1 MSELENEIKNQ
12 GEHQVNTALN
22 WIERIGAM
30 IKKSGLQN
38 IVLTLM
44 VLFLTIVVG
53 HVAFNPESIFE
64 KMDEIKQEKHT
75 ESVLKRLNNEPKIR
89 EAIINLRSELD
100 ADRVYVLET
109 HNGGE
114 NLSSLPFLYVD
125 LTYAEPRAQTAW
137 MEDEYKNVRLSR
149 YPWASEVYK
158 STYWSD
164 DIDNLDALDPE
175 LYHRLKSEGA
185 KFMAVMM
192 LYGTYNPCGV
202 VGVVYTDDDHPSDD
216 EIKRVLMRYGSTLS
230 TLLNNE

>member
-1 MSELENEIKNQ
+1 MEEIDGGK
-12 GEHQVNTALN
+12 VTNTLN
-22 WIERIGAM
+22 WIERVGEM
-30 IKKSGLQN
+30 LKKHGLQN
-38 IVLTLM
+38 ILLTIM

-53 HVAFNPESIFE
+53 RVAIEPEILFN
-64 KMDEIKQEKHT
+64 KMEEIKQKNHT
-75 ESVLKRLNNEPKIR
+75 ESVLKRINNEPQIR
-89 EAIINLRSELD
+89 EAVINLRGELD
-100 ADRVYVLET
+100 ADRVYILET

-125 LTYAEPRAQTAW
+125 LTYAEPRNQASW

-149 YPWASEVYK
+149 YPWATEVFK

-164 DIDNLDALDPE
+164 DIENLDELDPE
-175 LYHRLKSEGA
+175 LYLRLKSEGA

-202 VGVVYTDDDHPSDD
+202 VGVVYTDDDHPSD
-216 EIKRVLMRYGSTLS
+216 EQIKRVLMRYATTLS

>member
-1 MSELENEIKNQ
+1 MEEIDGGK
-12 GEHQVNTALN
+12 VTNTLN
-22 WIERIGAM
+22 WIERVGEM
-30 IKKSGLQN
+30 LKKHGLQN
-38 IVLTLM
+38 ILLTIM

-53 HVAFNPESIFE
+53 RVAIEPEILFN
-64 KMDEIKQEKHT
+64 KMEEIKQKNHT
-75 ESVLKRLNNEPKIR
+75 ESVLKRINNEPQIR
-89 EAIINLRSELD
+89 EAVINLRSELD
-100 ADRVYVLET
+100 ADRVYILET

-125 LTYAEPRAQTAW
+125 LTYAEPRNQASW

-149 YPWASEVYK
+149 YPWATEVFK

-164 DIDNLDALDPE
+164 DIENLDELDPE
-175 LYHRLKSEGA
+175 LYLRLKSEGA

-202 VGVVYTDDDHPSDD
+202 VGVVYTDDDHPSD
-216 EIKRVLMRYGSTLS
+216 EQIKRVLMRYATSLS

>member
-1 MSELENEIKNQ
+1 MSELEKEIKNQ
-12 GEHQVNTALN
+12 GEHQVNTALG
-22 WIERIGAM
+22 WIEKIGEM

-44 VLFLTIVVG
+44 VLFLTVVVG

-89 EAIINLRSELD
+89 EAVINLRSELD
-100 ADRVYVLET
+100 ADRVYILET

-114 NLSSLPFLYVD
+114 NLASLPFLYVD
-125 LTYAEPRAQTAW
+125 LTYSEPRAQTAW

-164 DIDNLDALDPE
+164 DIDNLIELDPE

-202 VGVVYTDDDHPSDD
+202 VGVVYTDGEHPSDD

>member
-1 MSELENEIKNQ
+1 MSEFENEVKNQ
-12 GEHQVNTALN
+12 GEHQVDTALN
-22 WIERIGAM
+22 WIERISAM

-44 VLFLTIVVG
+44 VLFLTVVVG
-53 HVAFNPESIFE
+53 YVAFNPESVFE
-64 KMDEIKQEKHT
+64 KMNEIQQEKHT

-100 ADRVYVLET
+100 ADRVYILET

-114 NLSSLPFLYVD
+114 NLASLPFLYVD
-125 LTYAEPRAQTAW
+125 LTYSEPRATTAW

-149 YPWASEVYK
+149 YPWATEVYR

-164 DIDNLDALDPE
+164 DIGNLDSLDPE
-175 LYHRLKSEGA
+175 LFHRLKNEGA

-202 VGVVYTDDDHPSDD
+202 VGVVYTDDDHPDD
-216 EIKRVLMRYGSTLS
+216 EAIKRVLMRYGSTLS

>member
-1 MSELENEIKNQ
+1 MADEIKNQ
-12 GEHQVNTALN
+12 GEHQVDTALS
-22 WIERIGAM
+22 WIEKISGM

-38 IVLTLM
+38 IFLTLM
-44 VLFLTIVVG
+44 VLFLTVVVG
-53 HVAFNPESIFE
+53 YVAFNPETIFE
-64 KMDEIKQEKHT
+64 KMDQIKQEKHT
-75 ESVLKRLNNEPKIR
+75 ESVLKRLNNEPRIR
-89 EAIINLRSELD
+89 EAVINLRSELD
-100 ADRVYVLET
+100 ADRVYILET

-125 LTYAEPRAQTAW
+125 LTYAEPRAQAAW

-149 YPWASEVYK
+149 YPWASEVYR

-164 DIDNLDALDPE
+164 DIENLDSLDPE
-175 LYHRLKSEGA
+175 LYFRLKNEGA

-202 VGVVYTDDDHPSDD
+202 VGVVYTDDDHPDD
-216 EIKRVLMRYGSTLS
+216 EMIKRVMMRYASTLS

>member
-1 MSELENEIKNQ
+1 MEEIDGGK
-12 GEHQVNTALN
+12 VTNTLN
-22 WIERIGAM
+22 WIERVGEM
-30 IKKSGLQN
+30 LKKHGLQN
-38 IVLTLM
+38 ILLTIM

-53 HVAFNPESIFE
+53 RVAIEPEILFN
-64 KMDEIKQEKHT
+64 KMEEIKQKNHT
-75 ESVLKRLNNEPKIR
+75 ESVLKRINNEPQIR
-89 EAIINLRSELD
+89 EAVINLRGELD
-100 ADRVYVLET
+100 ADRVYILET

-125 LTYAEPRAQTAW
+125 LTYAEPRNQASW

-149 YPWASEVYK
+149 YPWATEVFK

-164 DIDNLDALDPE
+164 DIENLDELDPE
-175 LYHRLKSEGA
+175 LYLRLKSEGA

-202 VGVVYTDDDHPSDD
+202 VGVVYTDEDHPSD
-216 EIKRVLMRYGSTLS
+216 EQIKRVLMRYATTLS

>member
-1 MSELENEIKNQ
+1 MEEIDGGK
-12 GEHQVNTALN
+12 VTNTLN
-22 WIERIGAM
+22 WIERVGEM
-30 IKKSGLQN
+30 LKKHGLQN
-38 IVLTLM
+38 ILLTIM

-53 HVAFNPESIFE
+53 RVAIEPEILFN
-64 KMDEIKQEKHT
+64 KMEEIKQKNHT
-75 ESVLKRLNNEPKIR
+75 ESVLKRINNEPQIR
-89 EAIINLRSELD
+89 EAVINLRGELD
-100 ADRVYVLET
+100 ADRVYILET

-125 LTYAEPRAQTAW
+125 LTYAEPRNQASW

-149 YPWASEVYK
+149 YPWATEVFK

-164 DIDNLDALDPE
+164 DIENLYELDPE
-175 LYHRLKSEGA
+175 LYLRLKSEGA

-202 VGVVYTDDDHPSDD
+202 VGVVYTDEDHPSD
-216 EIKRVLMRYGSTLS
+216 EQIKRVLMRYATTLS

>member
-1 MSELENEIKNQ
+1 MSEEIKNQ
-12 GEHQVNTALN
+12 GEHQVNTALG
-22 WIERIGAM
+22 WMEKIGEM

-38 IVLTLM
+38 IFLTLM

-53 HVAFNPESIFE
+53 HVAFNPESLFE
-64 KMDEIKQEKHT
+64 KMSEIQQEKHT

-89 EAIINLRSELD
+89 ESIINLRSELD
-100 ADRVYVLET
+100 ADRVYILET

-125 LTYAEPRAQTAW
+125 LTYSEPRAYTSW
-137 MEDEYKNVRLSR
+137 MEEEYKNVRLSR
-149 YPWASEVYK
+149 YPWASEVYR

-164 DIDNLDALDPE
+164 NIENLDELDPE
-175 LYHRLKSEGA
+175 LYFRLKNEGA
-185 KFMAVMM
+185 VFMAVMM

-202 VGVVYTDDDHPSDD
+202 VGVVYTDEDHPDD
-216 EIKRVLMRYGSTLS
+216 EAIKRVLMRYASTLS

>member
-1 MSELENEIKNQ
+1 MSEFENQVKNQ
-12 GEHQVNTALN
+12 GEHQVDTALN
-22 WIERIGAM
+22 WIERIGGM

-44 VLFLTIVVG
+44 VLFLTVVVG
-53 HVAFNPESIFE
+53 YVAFNPESIFD
-64 KMDEIKQEKHT
+64 KFNEIKEKQHT
-75 ESVLKRLNNEPKIR
+75 EAVAKRLNNEPKIR
-89 EAIINLRSELD
+89 EAVINLRSELD
-100 ADRVYVLET
+100 ADRVYILET

-125 LTYAEPRAQTAW
+125 LTYAEPRSQAAW

-164 DIDNLDALDPE
+164 DIDNLVELDPE
-175 LYHRLKSEGA
+175 LYHRLKNEGA

-202 VGVVYTDDDHPSDD
+202 VGVVYTDDDHPTDD
-216 EIKRVLMRYGSTLS
+216 QIKRILMRYGSTLS

>member
-1 MSELENEIKNQ
+1 MSEIQNEIKNQ
-12 GEHQVNTALN
+12 GEHQVDTALN
-22 WIERIGAM
+22 WIERIGGM

-44 VLFLTIVVG
+44 VLFLTVVVG
-53 HVAFNPESIFE
+53 YVAFNPEIIFN

-89 EAIINLRSELD
+89 EAVINLRSELD
-100 ADRVYVLET
+100 ADRVYILET

-125 LTYAEPRAQTAW
+125 LTYAEPRAQAAW

-164 DIDNLDALDPE
+164 DIDSLDSLDPE
-175 LYHRLKSEGA
+175 LYHRLKNEGA

-202 VGVVYTDDDHPSDD
+202 VGVVYTDDDHPTDD